1 MSKTAFLF
9 ILAGIFSFSAS
20 AQSPTKIGYADI
32 EYILS
37 QLPAAK
43 QLEEHL
49 KTLEAD
55 LVKNLQQKQAE
66 LKTKYDEFVKT
77 EKTMLPALREN
88 AAREIQMLEENL
100 TKFQQDIQKTMQ
112 DRQDVLSRPIFQ
124 NIGNA
129 IAEVGKENGFTLVLN
144 PQIGGIDAILFA
156 NESMDISDL
165 VLKKMGVTPTPPA
178 TPATTATQPAT
189 TKPAPT
195 QPAPKKN

>member
-1 MSKTAFLF
+1 MSKIAFLF
-9 ILAGIFSFSAS
+9 LFASIFSLAAS
-20 AQSPTKIGYADI
+20 AQSPTKIGYADV
-32 EYILS
+32 EYILT

-49 KTLEAD
+49 KTLETD
-55 LVKNLQQKQAE
+55 LVKNLQLKQAE
-66 LKTKYDEFVKT
+66 FKTKYDEFVKT

-88 AAREIQMLEENL
+88 AARELQMLEENL
-100 TKFQQDIQKTMQ
+100 TKFQQDIQKTLQ

-165 VLKKMGVTPTPPA
+165 VLKKMGVTPTPPT
-178 TPATTATQPAT
+178 TPATAASQPAA